1 MEKTKVYVEALDV
14 EIITEQVKKNTF
26 DGIMY
31 ELINWVVYTD
41 EYGTYHPIPYGQ
53 LYYEQSK
60 FSDSEIKDY
69 HNDFLKDFTE
79 NPKEYLC
86 S

>member
-1 MEKTKVYVEALDV
+1 MEKTEVIAEGLNV
-14 EIITEQVKKNTF
+14 EIITEQVKKKTF

-41 EYGTYHPIPYGQ
+41 ENGIYHPIPYGQ

-60 FSDSEIKDY
+60 FGSDEVKDY
-69 HNDFLKDFTE
+69 HNDFVKYFTE
-79 NPKEYLC
+79 NPKKYLC
-86 S
+86 N